1 MDSELILRIEQIIIA
16 TAAIVGL
23 GFTVLKWIVPAGV
36 RIHGSIKKIDTIYAE
51 VKPNGGASLRDSID
65 RQEAAL
71 GEVRDGLDMAD
82 ARQWAILS
90 STNHP
95 TWESGPDGGC
105 LRANAALLDLV
116 GRSADQM
123 AGNGWENIVAK
134 EDARRVWKEWAEAVK
149 QRRAFE
155 STYRVVNHVTGGE
168 FLIDGR
174 ATPILGRN
182 GALRGWIGVYN
193 NVRPVKAPAS

>member
-1 MDSELILRIEQIIIA
+1 MDSELFLRVLNIA
-16 TAAIVGL
+16 LALLALGGAA
-23 GFTVLKWIVPAGV
+23 FAALKWIIPAGIRV
-36 RIHGSIKKIDTIYAE
+36 HGTMKKVDTIYTE
-51 VKPNGGASLRDSID
+51 LKPNGGTSLRDSID

-71 GEVRDGLDMAD
+71 HAVADGLDMAD

-116 GRSADQM
+116 GRSADQI

-134 EDARRVWKEWAEAVK
+134 DDARRVWREWSEAVN

-155 STYRVVNHVTGGE
+155 STYRVVNHMTGRV

-193 NVRPVKAPAS
+193 NVRPE